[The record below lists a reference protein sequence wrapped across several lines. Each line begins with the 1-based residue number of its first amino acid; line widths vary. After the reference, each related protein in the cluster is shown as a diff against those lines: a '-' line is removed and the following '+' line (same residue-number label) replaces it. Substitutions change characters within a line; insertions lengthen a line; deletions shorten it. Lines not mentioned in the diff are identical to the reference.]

1 MTTTN
6 SDLLAFDAAGM
17 LDAVHTL
24 PAQLHDG
31 FARSGDVREIISQAW
46 PAATHGGV
54 ATPRTLVVCG
64 MGGSGVGADLLPV
77 VANLD
82 APVVAVKGYELPS
95 WVNDSDRVICV
106 SYSGGTAET
115 LACFDQACE
124 RSVVAAV
131 ITTGGELAARA
142 TERAVPIVEMPT
154 GMQPRAAVG
163 VLFGALVGVA
173 AELNVIRHPDR
184 VIVEAAAGAQ
194 SVVELH
200 TDAGGDEPPAL
211 VFAREIGDATV
222 VIYGAG
228 MTGPVAWRWKA
239 QINENSKMPAFANT
253 YPELDHNEIVG
264 WERATSGDAQWALIE
279 LLPVDAQ
286 AHILDRFDIT
296 GEIIADELSARLRL
310 EPVASTM
317 AGAVFELIA
326 WGDYLSTYLA
336 LIHGV
341 DPTPVERI
349 RQLKERLA
357 GA

>member
-1 MTTTN
+1 MTMTIA
-6 SDLLAFDAAGM
+6 DLLSFDSAGM

-31 FARSGDVREIISQAW
+31 FARTADVREVIARSW
-46 PAATHGGV
+46 PPATHGGV

-64 MGGSGVGADLLPV
+64 MGGSGVGADLLPA
-77 VANLD
+77 VADLD
-82 APVVAVKGYELPS
+82 APVVAVKGYELPA
-95 WVNDSDRVICV
+95 WVNDTDRVICV

-115 LACFDQACE
+115 LACFEQAAA

-131 ITTGGELAARA
+131 ITTGGELATKA
-142 TERAVPIVEMPT
+142 TALGVPIVEMPV

-173 AELNVIRHPDR
+173 SSLNVIRHPER
-184 VIVEAAAGAQ
+184 VIEEAAAGAQ

-200 TDAGGDEPPAL
+200 TGAEEEPPAL

-228 MTGPVAWRWKA
+228 MTAPVAWRWKA
-239 QINENSKMPAFANT
+239 QINENSKMPAFANV

-264 WERATSGDAQWALIE
+264 WERATSGDAQWALVE
-279 LLPVDAQ
+279 LLPAG
-286 AHILDRFDIT
+286 AASNILDRFDIT

-310 EPVASTM
+310 EPLATTA
-317 AGAVFELIA
+317 AGAVFELLA

-341 DPTPVERI
+341 DPTPVDRI